1 MAATVRYNMP
11 GPIDLPQET
20 NSGLDLLPT
29 NRTYIAMPFKGEN
42 ALRQPEEIPIE
53 SSGSTEAVMKYSD
66 PKVKVKL
73 KTGNND
79 KAEVED
85 TIRFQ
90 GGVEAFTPNAIKR
103 NSALL
108 RSLDAEFK
116 AAESLVDMIDKNV
129 KFRKALDD
137 PNARAAILAA
147 MADIIA
153 QLDESMPS
161 EHDED

>member
-42 ALRQPEEIPIE
+42 ALRQPEEVPQE
-53 SSGSTEAVMKYSD
+53 FATSTEAVMKYSD

-73 KTGNND
+73 KTGNAE

-90 GGVEAFTPNAIKR
+90 GGVEAFTPNALKR
-103 NSALL
+103 NSSIL

-116 AAESLVDMIDKNV
+116 AAENLVDMIDKNA

-147 MADIIA
+147 LSNIIA
-153 QLDESMPS
+153 ELDDSMPR
-161 EHDED
+161 EEED

>member
-29 NRTYIAMPFKGEN
+29 NKTYIAMPFKGDQ
-42 ALRQPEEIPIE
+42 AKRAPEEIPAA
-53 SSGSTEAVMKYSD
+53 SAVSTEAVMQYAD

-73 KTGNND
+73 KTGNPE

-85 TIRFQ
+85 VIRFQ
-90 GGVEAFTPNAIKR
+90 GGVESFTPGALKR

-108 RSLDAEFK
+108 RSLEAEFK

-137 PNARAAILAA
+137 MDARLAILTALRN
-147 MADIIA
+147 IIA
-153 QLDESMPS
+153 ELDESMPVAQ
-161 EHDED
+161 EN

>member
-29 NRTYIAMPFKGEN
+29 NKTYIAMPFKGDKGP
-42 ALRQPEEIPIE
+42 RQPEEVPVE
-53 SSGSTEAVMKYSD
+53 YAASTETVMQYAD

-73 KTGNND
+73 KTGNPEN
-79 KAEVED
+79 AEVED
-85 TIRFQ
+85 VIRFQ

-108 RSLDAEFK
+108 RSLEAQFKTAE
-116 AAESLVDMIDKNV
+116 ALVDRIDKNV

-137 PNARAAILAA
+137 PGARSAILATLL
-147 MADIIA
+147 DILA
-153 QLDESMPS
+153 ELDASMPA
-161 EHDED
+161 EQEE